1 MSSEWYMPKPAKK
14 HPNFNDFS
22 DTEKKII
29 DDSTME
35 LLGPIRLSEKYQIPE
50 PKIYKILKMAG
61 LKAAPNKFE
70 NNVSRSEYPRKSK
83 DMPLE
88 EYRIVQLRHYEHLKS
103 VKQQIFIDS
112 GKKPT
117 ELCEDFPKETDYAT
131 KEEYD
136 LVLLSSLP
144 VSKFCK

>member
-1 MSSEWYMPKPAKK
+1 MSSKKYMPARI

-50 PKIYKILKMAG
+50 QKIYKILKMAG
-61 LKAAPNKFE
+61 LKAAPNIFE
-70 NNVSRSEYPRKSK
+70 NNVSKSEYPRKSK

-88 EYRIVQLRHYEHLKS
+88 EYRIIQLRHYEHLMS
-103 VKQQIFIDS
+103 VKKQNFNES
-112 GKKPT
+112 GRKPT
-117 ELCEDFPKETDYAT
+117 EYCEDFPKETDYAT

-144 VSKFCK
+144 VSKFCE